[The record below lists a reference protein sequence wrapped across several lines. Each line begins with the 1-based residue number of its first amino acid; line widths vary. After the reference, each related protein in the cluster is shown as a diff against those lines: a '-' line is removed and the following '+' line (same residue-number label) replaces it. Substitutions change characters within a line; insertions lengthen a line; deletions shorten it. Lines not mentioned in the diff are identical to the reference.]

1 MPERSHHRQFSE
13 EDNEA
18 YRKSIEMMRTNLDN
32 GVKFDLACEFVTIED
47 RELRELIIDDALKI
61 EIAELHY
68 GKRMPLLEVSKR
80 LGVSMDRLLK
90 ASSEMLEDVIQT
102 TGEFSGW
109 ESGGKG
115 PMTH

>member
-1 MPERSHHRQFSE
+1 MPEQSHKRQFSE
-13 EDNEA
+13 EDNRA
-18 YRKSIEMMRTNLDN
+18 YRKSIEMIRTNLEN
-32 GVKFDLACEFVTIED
+32 GVKFDLACEFITMED
-47 RELRELIIDDALKI
+47 RALRELIIDDALKI

-90 ASSEMLEDVIQT
+90 ASNEMLEDVVQT
-102 TGEFSGW
+102 TEEFSGW
-109 ESGGKG
+109 ESGDKG

>member
-1 MPERSHHRQFSE
+1 MSTRTFSE
-13 EDNEA
+13 EDNRL
-18 YRKSIEMMRTNLDN
+18 YRKSIEMIRTNLES
-32 GVKFDLACEFVTIED
+32 GVKFDLACEFISMED

-68 GKRMPLLEVSKR
+68 GKRIPLPEVSKR

-90 ASSEMLEDVIQT
+90 ATHEMLEDVIQP

-109 ESGGKG
+109 ESGDEGRI
-115 PMTH
+115 TH

>member
-1 MPERSHHRQFSE
+1 MPEGSEKRQSSE
-13 EDNEA
+13 EDNRA
-18 YRKSIEMMRTNLDN
+18 YRKGIEMIQTNLEN
-32 GVKFDLACEFVTIED
+32 GVKFDLACEFITIED
-47 RELRELIIDDALKI
+47 RELRALIIDDALKI

-90 ASSEMLEDVIQT
+90 ASNEMLEDVVQT

-109 ESGGKG
+109 GSGDKG